1 MHTESKVVTM
11 NAAGGP
17 DDEAD
22 KAATNRPIRFG
33 ESFKAV
39 FWSFFG
45 VRKRSDLERDA
56 ARLNP
61 IHVVIAAFLLM
72 AVFIGLLI
80 TVVHFVTAK

>member
-1 MHTESKVVTM
+1 M

-17 DDEAD
+17 DEDLEKVSTD
-22 KAATNRPIRFG
+22 RPIRFA

-45 VRKRSDLERDA
+45 VRKRRDLERGL

-61 IHVVIAAFLLM
+61 ILVVITAFLM
-72 AVFIGLLI
+72 MGVFIALLI

>member
-1 MHTESKVVTM
+1 M
-11 NAAGGP
+11 NATGGP
-17 DDEAD
+17 DPERDD
-22 KAATNRPIRFG
+22 TPTNRPIRFG

-45 VRKRSDLERDA
+45 VRKRRDLERDV

-61 IHVVIAAFLLM
+61 IHVVIAAFLMM

>member
-1 MHTESKVVTM
+1 M
-11 NAAGGP
+11 NASGGP
-17 DDEAD
+17 DPERDD
-22 KAATNRPIRFG
+22 TPTNRPIRFG

-45 VRKRSDLERDA
+45 VRKRRDLERDV

-61 IHVVIAAFLLM
+61 IHVVIAAFLMM
-72 AVFIGLLI
+72 AAFIGLLI

>member
-1 MHTESKVVTM
+1 MSDNGSSPRKSS
-11 NAAGGP
+11 
-17 DDEAD
+17 
-22 KAATNRPIRFG
+22 FG
-33 ESFKAV
+33 QSMRAV

-45 VRKRSDLERDA
+45 VRKRRDLERDV

-61 IHVVIAAFLLM
+61 IHVVIAAFLMM